1 MPPRKAV
8 PQRTLKVA
16 ALRTLAESLRVERDG
31 QLVPAL
37 SHEQAKKMTEA
48 DIEAMFEY
56 DHNIHHAIG
65 GACQHWN
72 LTPRLKAEHR
82 AKTAKKDVPMIAKAK
97 RVEASHAEFRRKM
110 LSKTGEETAETD
122 KKPSRKM
129 QSRGFQQWRNFK
141 GEIVKRGKP

>member
-1 MPPRKAV
+1 MPPRKGI

-48 DIEAMFEY
+48 EIEALFEY

-82 AKTAKKDVPMIAKAK
+82 QKTAKQDIPQIAKTK
-97 RVEASHAEFRRKM
+97 RLEKATEEFRRK
-110 LSKTGEETAETD
+110 LLAKSGQIPETSDT
-122 KKPSRKM
+122 KQKRKI
-129 QSRGFQQWRNFK
+129 QSRGFVGWRNFK
-141 GEIVKRGKP
+141 GEPVKRGK

>member
-1 MPPRKAV
+1 MPPRKGI

-48 DIEAMFEY
+48 EIEALFEY

-72 LTPRLKAEHR
+72 LTPRLKAAHR
-82 AKTAKKDVPMIAKAK
+82 AQTAKKDVPMIAKAK
-97 RVEASHAEFRRKM
+97 RVEAATEEFRRK
-110 LSKTGEETAETD
+110 LLAKSGQIAETSD
-122 KKPSRKM
+122 TKQKRKM
-129 QSRGFQQWRNFK
+129 QSRGFVGWRNFK
-141 GEIVKRGKP
+141 GEPVKRGK

>member
-65 GACQHWN
+65 GSVQHWN
-72 LTPRLKAEHR
+72 LTPILKAKHR
-82 AKTAKKDVPMIAKAK
+82 EKTAKQDIPQIAKTK
-97 RVEASHAEFRRKM
+97 RLEKATEEFRRK
-110 LSKTGEETAETD
+110 LLAKSGQITETSDT
-122 KKPSRKM
+122 KQKRKM
-129 QSRGFQQWRNFK
+129 QSRGFTGWRNFK
-141 GEIVKRGKP
+141 GEPVKRKP